1 MFIMDSI
8 NILHSLIVQNSEL
21 HHGAARF
28 FKPTWYLVVF
38 ICCCRMSQYW
48 GVLMTWKKDC
58 LNITMSRAWTSKPH
72 LHAAAMMI
80 NITKLTHVVLV
91 SRQLL
96 YSDILTVWI
105 LKKDYFEFWPNQAP
119 CFELKNI
126 LYYSMSW
133 IQIVWFHCSAIIF
146 LVPKVFN
153 DTSYVFWF
161 LAIAQTLTHII
172 VE

>member
-1 MFIMDSI
+1 M
-8 NILHSLIVQNSEL
+8 L
-21 HHGAARF
+21 HHRQ
-28 FKPTWYLVVF
+28 VF
-38 ICCCRMSQYW
+38 QTNMIFGGFHAVAECHSIGGR
-48 GVLMTWKKDC
+48 VLMTWKKDC

-96 YSDILTVWI
+96 YSDILTIWI
-105 LKKDYFEFWPNQAP
+105 LQKDYFEFSAIDPIRPLALNSKIS
-119 CFELKNI
+119 CTT
-126 LYYSMSW
+126 
-133 IQIVWFHCSAIIF
+133 VWFHCSAIIF

-172 VE
+172 VVYIKIVRFRIMYASWGPTVLQY